1 MDVKRQ
7 TPKVLELGGIDV
19 EVVLAE
25 RLAFGHP
32 AQLNTTE

>member
-1 MDVKRQ
+1 MKKQ
-7 TPKVLELGGIDV
+7 TPKVLEPWGLNV
-19 EVVLAE
+19 EMIAK

>member
-1 MDVKRQ
+1 MNKQ
-7 TPKVLELGGIDV
+7 TPKVLENLGGLDV
-19 EVVLAE
+19 EVVLAK

>member
-1 MDVKRQ
+1 MNKQ
-7 TPKVLELGGIDV
+7 TPKTLELGGLDV
-19 EVVLAE
+19 EVVLAK